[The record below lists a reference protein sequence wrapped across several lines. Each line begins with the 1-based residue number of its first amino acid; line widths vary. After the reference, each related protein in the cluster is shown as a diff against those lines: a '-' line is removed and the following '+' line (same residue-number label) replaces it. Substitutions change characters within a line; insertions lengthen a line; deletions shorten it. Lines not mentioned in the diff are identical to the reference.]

1 MKGNAP
7 ILAGVDGSASSL
19 LATAWAARAAA
30 QRHAPLVLVA
40 TMLMPVPYGAGIGPP
55 PGYFSGLEAE
65 GKRRLD
71 EADEHARLVA
81 AEVSGAGE
89 LAVSTEFHIGNP
101 VPILRERARSARML
115 VLGTRGLGELTG
127 TFVGSVAVA
136 LVSHG
141 PCPVAVVRGRGQDG
155 EPPAEGPVVVG
166 VDGSPMSEA
175 AVAAAFEEAAVRG
188 TSLIAVHAWSDAS
201 FAAATGFSGLGPSGA
216 LGAEGLVWDEIETKE
231 RLVLAERLAG
241 WQERYP
247 EVSVERVVR
256 RDRPLRGLLE
266 LAAQAQ
272 LLVVGSR
279 GRGGFSGMLLGSTSN
294 ALVYS
299 APCPVLIVRH
309 QPGG

>member
-1 MKGNAP
+1 MNGNAP
-7 ILAGVDGSASSL
+7 ILAGVDGSTSAL
-19 LATAWAARAAA
+19 RATAWAARTAAR
-30 QRHAPLVLVA
+30 RHAPLVLVS

-55 PGYFSGLEAE
+55 AGYFSGLEAE
-65 GKRRLD
+65 GERRLA
-71 EADEHARLVA
+71 EAEEHARLA
-81 AEVSGAGE
+81 AAGAGE
-89 LAVSTEFHIGNP
+89 LTVSTEFHIGNP
-101 VPILRERARSARML
+101 VPILRERARAARML

-166 VDGSPMSEA
+166 VDGSSTSEA

-201 FAAATGFSGLGPSGA
+201 FAAMAGLEGLGT
-216 LGAEGLVWDEIETKE
+216 EGLAWDEIQTKE

-266 LAAQAQ
+266 PAARAQ

-299 APCPVLIVRH
+299 APCPVLIVRR